1 MVLVTEI
8 IDLQAIISC
17 VEVFIFMKVICHQC
31 GIEFEKVDKEIRRQ
45 QREGRDYFFCGRSC
59 TAIYANKIRH
69 NTPNDGLK
77 PYQRRTKKIEA
88 LLGDKL
94 STAKSR
100 LNKLLMFE
108 LAKKCNMETCYRCGT
123 EIETC
128 EDFTIDHKESW
139 LLSDEPAKMFY
150 SMDNIAFSHARCN
163 YEDGIKKYVSNC
175 KNTVKETFGLY
186 VY

>member
-1 MVLVTEI
+1 MINHVFMPI
-8 IDLQAIISC
+8 IFKRSCTYNTVRLASTNCISHLHRGNNRLASYYFVC
-17 VEVFIFMKVICHQC
+17 GGFVFIKVICHQC

-94 STAKSR
+94 SSAKSR

-108 LAKKCNMETCYRCGT
+108 LAKKCN
-123 EIETC
+123 IVQ
-128 EDFTIDHKESW
+128 
-139 LLSDEPAKMFY
+139 LLAAVLNARSPAW
-150 SMDNIAFSHARCN
+150 
-163 YEDGIKKYVSNC
+163 
-175 KNTVKETFGLY
+175 
-186 VY
+186 